1 MPIAPWPPNSGGDMA
16 AARKAGLGRGLD
28 ALLAVQRDEAG
39 VGTIPVDSIDP
50 NPRQPRTRFDDEAME
65 ALAASIREVGVLQ
78 PIVVGPPDVD
88 GRHILVAGERRL
100 RACRLAGLDQ
110 IPAVIRESDEAAR
123 LAEALI
129 ENVQR
134 EDLGPLEE
142 AEAYR
147 SLMED
152 FSMTHDDVAQRVG
165 KSRSSVTNAVRLLN
179 LPGQIQGLL
188 ADGHL
193 SAGAARALLGLDD
206 AAYAVAIAERAAS
219 EGWSVRQVEDAV
231 RQRREEAEE
240 QPVEATKKA
249 KIKERS
255 AQIIALEERLAEAL
269 GTTVKIDYAKR
280 GGGRM
285 MIKFGSLD
293 DLERIYRGL
302 LGG

>member
-1 MPIAPWPPNSGGDMA
+1 MA
-16 AARKAGLGRGLD
+16 AARKSGLGRGLD
-28 ALLAVQRDEAG
+28 ALLAVPTNEDG
-39 VGTIPVDSIDP
+39 GGLISLDKIDP
-50 NPRQPRTRFDDEAME
+50 NPRQPRTRFDEDTLE

-78 PIVVGPPDVD
+78 PIVVGPEDGA

-100 RACRLAGLDQ
+100 RASRLAGLDK

-142 AEAYR
+142 AEAYN

-152 FSMTHDDVAQRVG
+152 FDMRHEDVAQRVG
-165 KSRSSVTNAVRLLN
+165 KSRSAVTNAVRLLN

-188 ADGHL
+188 ADGRI
-193 SAGAARALLGLDD
+193 SAGAGRALLGLEDN
-206 AAYAVAIAERAAS
+206 AYAISIAEQAAA
-219 EGWSVRQVEDAV
+219 EEWSVRQVEDAV
-231 RQRREEAEE
+231 RDRREGPGAKPAARKRRSKVERPAEI
-240 QPVEATKKA
+240 V
-249 KIKERS
+249 
-255 AQIIALEERLAEAL
+255 ALEQRLADNL
-269 GTTVKIDYAKR
+269 GTTVDINYGAR
-280 GGGRM
+280 GGGKM
-285 MIKFGSLD
+285 VIKFGSLD